1 MKKAVLTMLL
11 AGVTVLG
18 ATQNR
23 VNTLGGNANLFFDD
37 EVTAW
42 FFPSLV
48 GNFSGDHVLELGTYA
63 GLLGGE
69 AAYAGFFT
77 GAGLGQALYLN
88 TPVYVDPV
96 LNTTL
101 HGLRYALA
109 YGMNSMTLALA
120 LDFATYKFQQK
131 DPNGNLTVDNAAS
144 FFALTPSL
152 SVPFGEGAGLDA
164 AFNVAMPSGKQDS
177 TRTFDGGAQ
186 LAFNTRYYKDFSE
199 NYRGVLFLN
208 FSKTDNTVKLLNGDR
223 EISRG
228 TAFTLG
234 FGANVT
240 PVENALFLY
249 ALTLSNFST
258 ENGLQPANGTAN
270 LDKNK
275 GTSLNLLVALEARL
289 FKFIVAR
296 VFAQKLL
303 MSTAT
308 FEPAAGG
315 STTTGDLNGLLMG
328 LGLGANFGRFTFDA
342 EIAPDLLYNGLYY
355 FTGVPSAFVGNLSV
369 KYSFGAR

>member
-48 GNFSGDHVLELGTYA
+48 GNFTGDHVLELGTYA
-63 GLLGGE
+63 GLQNGH
-69 AAYAGFFT
+69 AYYAGFFT

-88 TPVYVDPV
+88 TPVYADPV
-96 LNTTL
+96 LNMSL
-101 HGLRYALA
+101 RGLRYALA
-109 YGMNSMTLALA
+109 YGMNSMTLGLA
-120 LDFATYKFQQK
+120 LDFATYKLQNK
-131 DPNGNLTVDNAAS
+131 DANGNLTTDNAAT

-152 SVPFGEGAGLDA
+152 SMPFGEGAGLDA
-164 AFNVAMPSGKQDS
+164 AFNVALPSSKQDTS
-177 TRTFDGGAQ
+177 LTFDGGAQ
-186 LAFNTRYYKDFSE
+186 LAFNARYYKDFSE
-199 NYRGVLFLN
+199 NYRGVLFLGFN
-208 FSKTDNTVKLLNGDR
+208 KADSSTKLANGDR
-223 EISRG
+223 NISRT
-228 TAFTLG
+228 TAFSLG

-249 ALTLSNFST
+249 ALTLSNFSS
-258 ENGLQPANGTAN
+258 ERGTQIGGN
-270 LDKNK
+270 TTLDKNK
-275 GTSLNLLVALEARL
+275 GTSLSLLVALEARL

-303 MSTAT
+303 MSTTT
-308 FEPAAGG
+308 FEPAGGG
-315 STTTGDLNGLLMG
+315 STTIGDLNGLLMG
-328 LGLGANFGRFTFDA
+328 LGLGANFGRFMFDA

-369 KYSFGAR
+369 KYSFGAK